1 MSQIIEK
8 IKGMRNL
15 KNKKRKLVI
24 ILVVLVVIGIGM
36 TVWLIHRQKEE
47 KIKQTLTDF
56 VAKINERNYEE
67 MYQKVTAINMSQED
81 FITKNKNIYEGMDSS
96 NITVQISKI
105 EKQNDEYQVAY
116 HEKMYTAAGE
126 VEFDNTVIV
135 VKEKGENK
143 LKWSPSFIFP
153 QLGENEKVRVSTIK
167 AKRGDILDRNDKKLA
182 TDGMI
187 LSAGIVPGKLGENKE
202 QNIAKIAELTGVSEE
217 YINQQLQASWVKED
231 TFVPIKKLTQSNTV
245 VKEALLQVPGI
256 MVNTE
261 EGRVYPLGKE
271 AGHLIGYVQDINAEE
286 LAEKE
291 GKGYHTNS
299 VIGKSGLEKAYEET
313 LRGIDGTEIYI
324 TDANGNKL
332 NEIKKQSK
340 KEGQN
345 VKLTIDAS
353 LQTKIYQQMEKDKGF
368 FVVMQPITGELLALI
383 STPTFDSNDFVVGMT
398 TKQWEELNHDANQP
412 LYNRFIQKYCP
423 GSTFKPITG
432 AIGLTTGK
440 MDANE
445 DFGYTGT
452 SWQKDS
458 SWGNYQVTTLTGYK
472 GAKNLLNGIIH
483 SDNIYFAQTALKI
496 GADSLAENLDKL
508 GFNENIEFPLT
519 LAKSQYASQNGNQ
532 IQGETKLADSGY
544 GQGSILVNPIH
555 MASIYSAFA
564 NGGSMIK
571 PYVEYDESKAQS
583 NQRGEIFKS
592 DVFSSEVANTIK
604 EALIQV
610 VENKEGTANDM
621 KISGTTIAGKTGTA
635 ELKASSEDTN
645 SGTLGWFDCFTVN
658 RADGNDWLI
667 VSMVENVQDNQDGGS
682 HYLIK
687 KIRTLF

>member
-1 MSQIIEK
+1 M
-8 IKGMRNL
+8 G
-15 KNKKRKLVI
+15 
-24 ILVVLVVIGIGM
+24 IGIAILLVM
-36 TVWLIHRQKEE
+36 AIIITIWCINKQNEE
-47 KIKQTLTDF
+47 KIKQTLMEF
-56 VAKINERNYEE
+56 VGKINEKNYEA
-67 MYQKVTAINMSQED
+67 MYQKVSAINMSQED
-81 FITKNKNIYEGMDSS
+81 FVTKNKNIYEGIDSS
-96 NITVQISKI
+96 DIKIEISKI
-105 EKQNDEYQVAY
+105 EKQESEYQIEY
-116 HEKMYTAAGE
+116 HQKMYTAAGQ

-135 VKEKGENK
+135 EKEEQDYK

-153 QLGENEKVRVSTIK
+153 QLGDNQKVRISTIK

-182 TDGMI
+182 TNGVI
-187 LSAGIVPGKLGENKE
+187 LSAGLVPGKLGENKE
-202 QNIAKIAELTGVSEE
+202 QNIAKIAELIGISED

-231 TFVPIKKLTQSNTV
+231 TFVPIKKISQNNTALE
-245 VKEALLQVPGI
+245 EALLEIPGVMI
-256 MVNTE
+256 NTE
-261 EGRVYPLGKE
+261 EGRNYPLGKE

-286 LAEKE
+286 LAENE

-324 TDANGNKL
+324 VDANENKIG
-332 NEIKKQSK
+332 EISKQNKKD
-340 KEGQN
+340 GQD

-353 LQTKIYQQMEKDKGF
+353 LQTKLYQQMEKDKGF
-368 FVVMQPITGELLALI
+368 FVIMQPITGELLALV

-398 TKQWEELNHDANQP
+398 TKQWEELNKDKKQP

-440 MDANE
+440 IDANE
-445 DFGYTGT
+445 DYGYTGT

-472 GAKNLLNGIIH
+472 GAKNLLNGMLH
-483 SDNIYFAQTALKI
+483 SDNIYFAQSALKI
-496 GADSLAENLDKL
+496 GADPFVENLDRL
-508 GFNENIEFPLT
+508 GFNETIEFPLT
-519 LAKSQYASQNGNQ
+519 LAKSQYANQNGNK
-532 IQGETKLADSGY
+532 IEGETKLADSGY

-555 MASIYSAFA
+555 MVSIYSAFA

-571 PYVEYDESKAQS
+571 PYIEYDKSKADS
-583 NQRGEIFKS
+583 NQRGEILKQ
-592 DVFSSEVANTIK
+592 DVFSSEAANTIK
-604 EALIQV
+604 ETLIQV

-621 KISGTTIAGKTGTA
+621 KISGMTIAGKTGTA
-635 ELKASSEDTN
+635 ELKASSEDTE

-658 RADGNDWLI
+658 KPDGNDWLI